1 MSGLERLNATS
12 STVHGGIDSA
22 ASQLSQS
29 PVATKGICLLS
40 LDGGGV
46 RGLSTLII
54 LRYLM
59 AKVNS
64 GLPPGHHKKPY
75 EIFDMIGGTS
85 TGGLIAI
92 MLGRLK
98 MDVQECIDV
107 YNSMFEEIFGS
118 PVHKFKVT
126 VALQI
131 QSQFDSEILRRCILR
146 IVAKSQNLADDD
158 KKAIATATSLPGS
171 QKAKDALISSAAAK
185 VLLDDGEARGC
196 RTFVCATAYETQ
208 NTVHFRD
215 YPRADLGVP
224 NKVTIVDAACA
235 TSAATSYFDA
245 VVING
250 RTYRDGG
257 FGANNPVN
265 EVWHEAREVWVK
277 DDYDDEVQLDKILKC
292 FISIGTGAPRTEGM
306 KESVK
311 GFVDT
316 LKNMVT
322 QTKRSADDFMKSHRN
337 LTKIDGR
344 QRYFRFNVDQGLQ
357 EVGLEE
363 YKKTPLVEAAT
374 EGYMESPDRENL
386 VALCANNL
394 KLKTSVSLL
403 EEIPDMDFS

>member
-1 MSGLERLNATS
+1 MNIHEYS
-12 STVHGGIDSA
+12 
-22 ASQLSQS
+22 
-29 PVATKGICLLS
+29 KY
-40 LDGGGV
+40 LDYFFD
-46 RGLSTLII
+46 TL
-54 LRYLM
+54 
-59 AKVNS
+59 
-64 GLPPGHHKKPY
+64 
-75 EIFDMIGGTS
+75 
-85 TGGLIAI
+85 I
-92 MLGRLK
+92 MLGRQK

-107 YNSMFEEIFGS
+107 YNSMFEDIFGS

-126 VALQI
+126 VAFQI
-131 QSQFDSEILRRCILR
+131 QSQFDSEILRPCILR
-146 IVAKSQNLADDD
+146 IVAKSQNLAGDDR
-158 KKAIATATSLPGS
+158 KATATATSLPGS

-185 VLLDDGEARGC
+185 LLLDGGEARAC

-208 NTVHFRD
+208 NIVHFRD

-224 NKVTIVDAACA
+224 NKVTIIDVACA

-292 FISIGTGAPRTEGM
+292 FIFIRSGAPTTEGM

-316 LKNMVT
+316 WGNIVT
-322 QTKRSADDFMKSHRN
+322 HRN
-337 LTKIDGR
+337 LTKTDGR

-374 EGYMESPDRENL
+374 EEYMESPDRENL
-386 VALCANNL
+386 QALCANNL
-394 KLKTSVSLL
+394 KLKTRESLL
-403 EEIPDMDFS
+403 EEIPDMVFC

>member
-1 MSGLERLNATS
+1 VFKCHVTNTYLTRL
-12 STVHGGIDSA
+12 
-22 ASQLSQS
+22 
-29 PVATKGICLLS
+29 
-40 LDGGGV
+40 
-46 RGLSTLII
+46 
-54 LRYLM
+54 
-59 AKVNS
+59 
-64 GLPPGHHKKPY
+64 
-75 EIFDMIGGTS
+75 
-85 TGGLIAI
+85 
-92 MLGRLK
+92 
-98 MDVQECIDV
+98 
-107 YNSMFEEIFGS
+107 
-118 PVHKFKVT
+118 
-126 VALQI
+126 
-131 QSQFDSEILRRCILR
+131 
-146 IVAKSQNLADDD
+146 
-158 KKAIATATSLPGS
+158 
-171 QKAKDALISSAAAK
+171 
-185 VLLDDGEARGC
+185 
-196 RTFVCATAYETQ
+196 YETQ

-292 FISIGTGAPRTEGM
+292 FISIGTGAPKTEGM

-403 EEIPDMDFS
+403 KEIPDMDFS